1 MKGIAIGLS
10 NNSIEILKR
19 LKKNK
24 FVKDIYVAG
33 SSKDGERKDELV
45 QVQKPKEILLKKWSK
60 LDLIIFIGSIGASIR
75 IFNSFLTSKDQD
87 PGVIVIDNK
96 CSKIVPLI
104 GLHHANTQN
113 IAHQISNLFGGQVI
127 ETNNSSDQSLLNLDS
142 FGNQWGWKRSGKIQ
156 NWSKIVKK
164 QARNEAIFCKQL
176 SGNSLWKTS
185 ESGEII
191 NQICKEETENSDST
205 FHVTIF
211 DNHEK
216 TWHPPVL
223 WIGLGCERN
232 TSKEFIANS
241 LDKFLVSSKISPHS
255 IAGFATIDIKKDEKG
270 ILELAEENNLPIRF
284 FTKEELSKIIVPNPS
299 LLVRREIGT
308 SSVAEASCLL
318 AAGEQA
324 KLLKEK
330 KIFKNEV
337 SSTNRSGAVTIAIA
351 ESKKQY
357 SPTNGEIHIIG
368 SGPGD
373 ISFLTNNARK
383 ALSKCTVWIGYKMYL
398 DLIKPLKRNDQVLI
412 ESKLTEEKERC
423 SKAIKLA
430 EEGIKVALIS
440 SGESGFYGMAGLL
453 LELLQKI
460 KKEYR
465 PYFEVHP
472 GISSVQ
478 LAAAISGAP
487 LMNDFCSI
495 SLSDKLT
502 PWPLIQK
509 RIEGAL
515 VGDFVIA
522 LFNPQSIERNWQLKS
537 VIDICLKTRHGDT
550 PVLVARQVGR
560 ENQSKKFVTLNTI
573 SFKEIDMLSII
584 IIGNSQTTL
593 DDEIFLTPRGYLQ
606 N

>member
-10 NNSIEILKR
+10 NNSKDILKR
-19 LKKNK
+19 LKKTE
-24 FVKDIYVAG
+24 FVNEIYIAG
-33 SSKDGERKDELV
+33 SSKDDGKEDELV
-45 QVQKPKEILLKKWSK
+45 QVQKPKEILLKKWSEI
-60 LDLIIFIGSIGASIR
+60 DLIIFIGSIAASIR
-75 IFNSFLTSKDQD
+75 IINSFLTSKDQD

-96 CSKIVPLI
+96 CAKIVPLI
-104 GLHHANTQN
+104 GLHQSNTQN
-113 IAHQISNLFGGQVI
+113 IAYQIANLLGGEII
-127 ETNNSSDQSLLNLDS
+127 ETNNSIDQSFLNLDA
-142 FGNQWGWKRSGKIQ
+142 FGNQWGWQRSGKIKD
-156 NWSKIVKK
+156 WTKLVIK
-164 QARNEAIFCKQL
+164 QARKEEIFCKQL

-191 NQICKEETENSDST
+191 HQINKKKEIEKPDST
-205 FHVTIF
+205 FHVSIF
-211 DNHEK
+211 ENHAP

-223 WIGLGCERN
+223 WIGIGCERN

-241 LDKFLVSSKISPHS
+241 LNNLLKSRNLSQQS
-255 IAGFATIDIKKDEKG
+255 IAGLATVDIKKDEKG
-270 ILELAEENNLPIRF
+270 ILELAEEKNLPIKF
-284 FTKEELSKIIVPNPS
+284 FSKEALSTIIVPNPS
-299 LLVRREIGT
+299 SVVEKEIGT

-318 AAGEQA
+318 AAGEES
-324 KLLKEK
+324 KLLEEK
-330 KIFKNEV
+330 RIFKNEF
-337 SSTNRSGAVTIAIA
+337 GAVTIAVS
-351 ESKKQY
+351 ESKNQY
-357 SPTNGEIHIIG
+357 NPSNGEIHIIG

-373 ISFLTNNARK
+373 ISFLTSNAKK
-383 ALSKCTVWIGYKMYL
+383 ALSRCTVWVGYKMYL
-398 DLIKPLKRNDQVLI
+398 DLIKPLKRSDQVLV
-412 ESKLTEEKERC
+412 ESKLTQEKKRC
-423 SKAIKLA
+423 IKAIKLA

-478 LAAAISGAP
+478 LAAALSGAP

-502 PWPLIQK
+502 PWSLIEK

-515 VGDFVIA
+515 LGDFVIA

-537 VIDICLKTRHGDT
+537 VIDQCLKSRQGNT
-550 PVLVARQVGR
+550 PVLIARQVGR
-560 ENQSKKFVTLNTI
+560 ENQSKKFFTLNTI
-573 SFKEIDMLSII
+573 PFKEIDMLSII

-593 DDEIFLTPRGYLQ
+593 RDEIFLTPRGYLQ